1 MTHDYKTVLY
11 SESDRVATITLNR
24 ADKRN
29 AISYELIDDLLA
41 ALKQAASSAAQVVIL
56 TGAGKAF
63 CSGMDLDNLKQLTGR
78 THEQNIQDSE
88 TMASLFRTLY
98 DFPKPTIAA
107 VNGPAIAGGT
117 GLATLCD
124 FTLAVPEAKF
134 GYTEVRIGFVPAIVS
149 SFLIANIGE
158 KRARDLLL
166 TGRIFGA
173 EEALKLGLVNE
184 IVAPEQL
191 DVAGAGAGRAVAGE
205 QSGVAAG
212 YQEAAFQLYSRAT
225 GPSGETSRARECGH
239 PADRRLQRRHHSISG
254 ETQTHLDRK
263 IEAGNTKDL
272 KTKGLKT
279 KIWGETKLRVRY
291 AETDKM
297 GVVYHSNFVIWF
309 EVGRVELLRQLGFQY
324 SDMESKDNCHIPV
337 VDLRVRYKAPAQYD
351 DEIVVRTQIK
361 NVRSSLLHFSYE
373 IFRDADRMLLA
384 TGETMH
390 IIVNRKLERTALP
403 EKYMQAFN
411 GTKRSS

>member
-1 MTHDYKTVLY
+1 
-11 SESDRVATITLNR
+11 
-24 ADKRN
+24 
-29 AISYELIDDLLA
+29 
-41 ALKQAASSAAQVVIL
+41 
-56 TGAGKAF
+56 
-63 CSGMDLDNLKQLTGR
+63 MDLDNLKQLTGR
-78 THEQNIQDSE
+78 THEQNVQDSE

-191 DVAGAGAGRAVAGE
+191 MARAQELAAQLLENSPASLQATKKLLSSYTREQLDRQVKQAVQGNAGN
-205 QSGVAAG
+205 
-212 YQEAAFQLYSRAT
+212 
-225 GPSGETSRARECGH
+225 P
-239 PADRRLQRRHHSISG
+239 PDRRLQRRHHSISG
-254 ETQTHLDRK
+254 EAQTHLDRK
-263 IEAGNTKDL
+263 IETRQRN
-272 KTKGLKT
+272 
-279 KIWGETKLRVRY
+279 IVGETRLRVRY

-324 SDMESKDNCHIPV
+324 SDMETEDNCHIPV
-337 VDLRVRYKAPAQYD
+337 VDLRVRYKSPAQYD

-373 IFRDADRMLLA
+373 IFREADRTLLA

-390 IIVNRKLERTALP
+390 IIVNSKLERTALP

-411 GTKRSS
+411 GLKRNS